1 MYILKKAE
9 YKKVNSKNKINLKI
23 DYPNRGDN
31 IAFNDLSSGEKRIVS
46 LSILLAFNLYFQKNN
61 SFKILLLD
69 EVFDTL
75 SEDRIDNV
83 IKLLKEIKNEYD
95 YIFVISH
102 LDSLK
107 YNNEFNKINIT
118 QDNNNNSICNI

>member
-1 MYILKKAE
+1 M
-9 YKKVNSKNKINLKI
+9 
-23 DYPNRGDN
+23 
-31 IAFNDLSSGEKRIVS
+31 
-46 LSILLAFNLYFQKNN
+46 
-61 SFKILLLD
+61 LLD

-107 YNNEFNKINIT
+107 YNNEFNKINII